1 MLNELLN
8 VIDRRRDLF
17 LHLSTELEVQES
29 LLDELD
35 QGRRMLDYH
44 RISRYQKRE
53 CRIAEEKWVYDSK
66 WREQFLFVI
75 RTDQALQLPHRQIFE
90 KKKKNQ
96 NSIETL
102 LFLKTESSRTKAAM
116 S

>member
-66 WREQFLFVI
+66 WREQFLFS
-75 RTDQALQLPHRQIFE
+75 DQSGDVLKSYRLHSFE
-90 KKKKNQ
+90 QDYK
-96 NSIETL
+96 
-102 LFLKTESSRTKAAM
+102 
-116 S
+116 